1 MDCERC
7 GRELKSGK
15 EVDQYHRIGSEQL
28 KVTAYRWMGGI
39 ICFLPCGGC
48 KDFWAVRHERGGNPP

>member
-39 ICFLPCGGC
+39 ICFLALWWLYKIFG
-48 KDFWAVRHERGGNPP
+48 W